1 MNTVISKHF
10 HAHWVAR
17 SERSIGTY
25 RTILGFI
32 LLVLVLACQTRSDE
46 PKTDKPKTDAA
57 KTALNPFSIQLTDGT
72 QQSGIG
78 FIHNSGASGRG
89 YIVEAMSG
97 GLAIFD
103 YDNDGFLDI
112 YFTNGAPLKGSK
124 EPANTLRHALYR
136 NLGQMRFEDVTE
148 EAGLVFRGYGL
159 GAVVADYDND
169 GDQDLF
175 VTNFGPNAL
184 FRNNGDKTFTNV
196 TEFAGVGGK
205 DPVGAGAC
213 FLDMDRDGLLDLFV
227 ASYVDFSDENHVPVL
242 SKGKYLMAGPQYY

>member
-17 SERSIGTY
+17 SHTY
-25 RTILGFI
+25 RTLLGFI
-32 LLVLVLACQTRSDE
+32 LLVLVLACQTLGDE
-46 PKTDKPKTDAA
+46 PKTEKPKTDVLKTDAA
-57 KTALNPFSIQLTDGT
+57 KTALNPFSIKLTDVT

-103 YDNDGFLDI
+103 YDNDGLLDI

-175 VTNFGPNAL
+175 VTNFVLNLMNTINLYLNQHQPMHL
-184 FRNNGDKTFTNV
+184 FLPYKLN
-196 TEFAGVGGK
+196 
-205 DPVGAGAC
+205 
-213 FLDMDRDGLLDLFV
+213 
-227 ASYVDFSDENHVPVL
+227 
-242 SKGKYLMAGPQYY
+242 